1 MEKLAEGDRE
11 APVYLGVDT
20 HSETHVGVVLDGA
33 GRRLGDQVFP
43 NSESGSGYTEILR
56 WALGF
61 GAPVAAGVEGT
72 GSYGAGLSRYLR
84 TKGVSVWEVNRT
96 SRQHR
101 RRYGKHDASD
111 AEAAARTLIAGTTS
125 GESKGADGAAEPLRA
140 LRVAQRSA
148 VKARTQ
154 AAN

>member
-11 APVYLGVDT
+11 PPVYLGVDT
-20 HSETHVGVVLDGA
+20 HSETHVCVALEGA
-33 GRRLGDQVFP
+33 GRRLGELVFP
-43 NSESGSGYTEILR
+43 NSETGYAEVLR

-61 GAPVAAGVEGT
+61 GAPVAAVVEGT

-101 RRYGKHDASD
+101 RRYGKHGAAD
-111 AEAAARTLIAGTTS
+111 AEAAARAVIAGTAS
-125 GESKGADGAAEPLRA
+125 GEPKGADGP
-140 LRVAQRSA
+140 RSPCA
-148 VKARTQ
+148 PCAWRGARR
-154 AAN
+154 